1 MGENEWRPAG
11 PWLRVLDPATGEP
24 IPVPDEQVHL
34 EQQARLDAED
44 RADTEQQARLE
55 AEDRADTEQQ
65 ARLEAEQHARAAEQ
79 RAQVSEQRAQA
90 AEAALAALLA
100 QRNDQA

>member
-11 PWLRVLDPATGEP
+11 PWLRVLDPDTGEP

-55 AEDRADTEQQ
+55 AER
-65 ARLEAEQHARAAEQ
+65 HARAA
-79 RAQVSEQRAQA
+79 EQRAQA
-90 AEAALAALLA
+90 AEAALTALLA
-100 QRNDQA
+100 QRNDQANPPGTPGRP